1 MAGHRKPSTWRV
13 LGSLTVCVLILVGA
27 NAWLLMH
34 RDEGWSDRPASYEEL
49 YLHDARPSVEGVRR
63 DAGGV
68 TVELSAP
75 VRLHGDARARLE
87 AGGRRIHVP
96 AGEPVELRLTPE
108 AGGRELTLRVSPSG
122 AEPSVVSRELWLGE
136 FDQQPIEAQTYS
148 PDTYAPTELE
158 GARTHLA
165 AVALD
170 GDPADR
176 WRAVF
181 RFVHDGLTPHTGVP
195 NPSLR
200 RRSPLEQ
207 WDLVTSGQEQAYC
220 AQFAQTFA
228 LFATAAG
235 LKVRIVDVF
244 RKRDGVTLAAH
255 AFNEVYLPSQG
266 GWVYTDATLGILG
279 VRVRSGG
286 RFLNAIELTRLHEI
300 GALDGLVQERPGE
313 GGFVEI
319 PYLAQS
325 ELSRHFLNPNATFI
339 YHRHYRRPSSWTAF
353 VHRYLAPEP
362 TYTLH
367 PSGHR
372 YAWQR
377 SALWALAIVG
387 LAWLWALVGGVRRW
401 RRRRSTEPTTSG
413 ATFE

>member
-1 MAGHRKPSTWRV
+1 M
-13 LGSLTVCVLILVGA
+13 GSLTVCVLTLVGA
-27 NAWLLMH
+27 NAWLLVH
-34 RDEGWSDRPASYEEL
+34 RDEGWSDRPASYEEV
-49 YLHDARPSVEGVRR
+49 YLHDAHPSVEHVRR
-63 DAGGV
+63 DADGI
-68 TVELSAP
+68 TIELSAP
-75 VRLHGDARARLE
+75 VRLHESARARLE
-87 AGGRRIHVP
+87 AGGRRIHVS
-96 AGEPVELRLTPE
+96 AGEPTELRLTPE
-108 AGGRELTLRVSPSG
+108 AGGTELTLQVSPSS
-122 AEPSVVSRELWLGE
+122 AEPSVVSSELWFGE
-136 FDQQPIEAQTYS
+136 FDQRPIQEQTYS
-148 PDTYAPTELE
+148 PDIYSPAGLE
-158 GARTHLA
+158 GARAHLA
-165 AVALD
+165 DVAL
-170 GDPADR
+170 GDDDASR

-181 RFVHDGLTPHTGVP
+181 RFVHDGLTPYVGVP
-195 NPSLR
+195 DPSLR
-200 RRSPLEQ
+200 RRPPLEQ

-235 LKVRIVDVF
+235 LKVRVVDVF

-286 RFLNAIELTRLHEI
+286 RFLNAVELTRLHEI
-300 GALDGLVQERPGE
+300 GALDALVQERPE
-313 GGFVEI
+313 DEGFVEI

-339 YHRHYRRPSSWTAF
+339 FHRHYRRPSSWTAF
-353 VHRYLAPEP
+353 AHRYLAPEP

-377 SALWALAIVG
+377 SALWALVVAGV
-387 LAWLWALVGGVRRW
+387 AWLWTLVAWVRRW
-401 RRRRSTEPTTSG
+401 RRRRATDPTTS
-413 ATFE
+413 AARA